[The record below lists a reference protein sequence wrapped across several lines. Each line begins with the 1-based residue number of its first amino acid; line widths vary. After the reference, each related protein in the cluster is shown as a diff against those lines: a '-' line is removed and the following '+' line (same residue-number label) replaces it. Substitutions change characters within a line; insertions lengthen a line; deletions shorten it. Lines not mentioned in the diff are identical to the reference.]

1 MANRQLVLWR
11 HGRTS
16 WNLEQRFQG
25 QTDIPLD
32 EVGEQQAKSAA
43 QLLQH
48 LKPAYIAS
56 SDLMRA
62 NKTGLELAK
71 LVNLEVPK
79 DESFRETAHGLWEG
93 LTYPELRAKY
103 DEEYSNWSAG
113 QEIRPGST
121 GETRSEVADRMVK
134 GITKHIENVPNNS
147 VFVIATHGGAARVA
161 AGKLMGLPPQTWVS
175 LGIISNCSWIVL
187 NEPAEPNLPWR
198 LVEYNAGSL
207 PTPALSDDR

>member
-1 MANRQLVLWR
+1 
-11 HGRTS
+11 
-16 WNLEQRFQG
+16 
-25 QTDIPLD
+25 
-32 EVGEQQAKSAA
+32 
-43 QLLQH
+43 
-48 LKPAYIAS
+48 
-56 SDLMRA
+56 MRA

-79 DESFRETAHGLWEG
+79 DALFRETAHGLWEG
-93 LTYPELRAKY
+93 LTYSELRAKY
-103 DEEYSNWSAG
+103 EEEYLNWSAG

-134 GITKHIENVPNNS
+134 GINKHIENVPNNS

-187 NEPAEPNLPWR
+187 NEPAEPHLPWR